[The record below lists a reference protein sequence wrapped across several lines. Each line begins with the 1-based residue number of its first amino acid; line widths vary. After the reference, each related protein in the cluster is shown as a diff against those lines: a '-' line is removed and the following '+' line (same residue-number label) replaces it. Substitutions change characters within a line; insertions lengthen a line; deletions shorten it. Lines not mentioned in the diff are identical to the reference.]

1 MSVGQTRRIALARA
15 LLRQSRVLM
24 LDEPTAGVD
33 PESERA
39 ILDVLAHTDATVIV
53 VGHRSAI
60 NDIADETL
68 SVGVGV

>member
-1 MSVGQTRRIALARA
+1 
-15 LLRQSRVLM
+15 
-24 LDEPTAGVD
+24 
-33 PESERA
+33 
-39 ILDVLAHTDATVIV
+39 VIV